1 MTAKKAAAS
10 VEVPSYTGPTGGA
23 KPDIPFDPF
32 GGTAKIISK
41 AAKST
46 SSTDAVYADL
56 VHDLASAETDA
67 RSTSSDASEARGRR
81 STVAVATIRAVIR
94 EKINN
99 EDLREDLI
107 TAGILKGTVSK
118 IITIVTAVREKV
130 IDIAD
135 VNSLNGAYVA
145 VKAVR
150 KAHADALAGISTT
163 SPSGLATSAM
173 PAPAAK
179 TVTPDEALKII
190 IASITSEKDADKAFA
205 LGGVWITK
213 ITTAIGDALKA
224 IDGDDDDE

>member
-1 MTAKKAAAS
+1 MTAKKTPAATLEPVVDS
-10 VEVPSYTGPTGGA
+10 
-23 KPDIPFDPF
+23 PFDPF

-41 AAKST
+41 ADKTTRSV
-46 SSTDAVYADL
+46 DAVYADL

-107 TAGILKGTVSK
+107 NAGILKGTVSK
-118 IITIVTAVREKV
+118 IITIVTAVREKI

-145 VKAVR
+145 VKAIR
-150 KAHADALAGISTT
+150 KAHADALAGAAGLST
-163 SPSGLATSAM
+163 SPSGLITSTM
-173 PAPAAK
+173 PAPAVKA
-179 TVTPDEALKII
+179 TSPDEALKII

-224 IDGDDDDE
+224 IDGGDDEE